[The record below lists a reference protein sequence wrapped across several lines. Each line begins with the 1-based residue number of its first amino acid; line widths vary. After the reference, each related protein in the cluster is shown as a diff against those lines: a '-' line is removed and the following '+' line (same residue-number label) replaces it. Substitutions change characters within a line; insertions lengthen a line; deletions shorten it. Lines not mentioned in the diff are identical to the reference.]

1 MKILVLIAALAMG
14 LYGIERSLWLDE
26 TWVANSVLQP
36 TLSGM
41 FNYPDW
47 LQTTPPLFLLLD
59 RAVIHVFGL
68 SNLSL
73 RIIPLALSLVAV
85 AALMAA
91 ASRVVSPAF
100 AVLGGALMGFHP
112 TVIEYSHT
120 LKQYSGEMAAAAIIL
135 LLTILYLQDPSR
147 RRFYW
152 LVAAFALLLPLAYAV
167 AFLLPGVAIAIG
179 APRASL
185 LLAASGA
192 VLAILYVFF
201 IRPNTSPL
209 LRAFWVHSAQGLTR
223 GLLIALLSCIAAMLF
238 MRSRVVLI
246 ALLPCLLL
254 AVTTA
259 LHWYP
264 NSPRTRLFVLP
275 GFFLVAMIV
284 AEKLIGKRRIVLV
297 VAIGFVAVTA
307 WKQVRAH
314 RNRPEEDYAGAV
326 QYLRDH
332 AAPSDLIVVHAS
344 VKEGFKLYTHMDN
357 WDRPVIYGDTGYP
370 CCRRTVST
378 NSPVDELA
386 GKIPNG
392 RIWLFYSTRA
402 SHWEYVGRDESQLWL
417 TYLQSHGCAQG
428 SITNVPNLAIAAMD
442 CHRS

>member
-36 TLSGM
+36 TWSGM

-47 LQTTPPLFLLLD
+47 LQTTPPLFLLLE
-59 RAVIHVFGL
+59 RGVIQVFGL
-68 SNLSL
+68 SNITL
-73 RIIPLALSLVAV
+73 RIIPLAFSLIAV
-85 AALMAA
+85 GVLMAA
-91 ASRVVSPAF
+91 AGKVVSPAF
-100 AVLGGALMGFHP
+100 AVLGGALMAFHP

-135 LLTILYLQDPSR
+135 LVVTYRL
-147 RRFYW
+147 RFRW
-152 LVAAFALLLPLAYAV
+152 MVAAFVLLLPLAYAI
-167 AFLLPGVAIAIG
+167 AFLIPGAAIAIG
-179 APRASL
+179 VRRASV
-185 LLAASGA
+185 LAAVSGLE
-192 VLAILYVFF
+192 LAILYVFF

-209 LRAFWVHSAQGLTR
+209 LRGFWVNSAQGLTR
-223 GLLIALLSCIAAMLF
+223 GLFLALLFCVAAIIF
-238 MRSRVVLI
+238 MRSRIVLI

-254 AVTTA
+254 AATTA

-275 GFFLVAMIV
+275 GFFLAAMIV

-297 VAIGFVAVTA
+297 VAFGYMAVTA

-332 AAPSDLIVVHAS
+332 AAPQDQILVHAS
-344 VKEGFKLYTHMDN
+344 VKEGFKLYARMDN
-357 WDRPVIYGDTGYP
+357 WNHPVFYGDTGYP
-370 CCRRTVST
+370 CCRRSVPTK
-378 NSPVDELA
+378 SPVDDL
-386 GKIPNG
+386 KIPNG
-392 RIWLFYSTRA
+392 RLWLFYSTRP
-402 SHWEYVGRDESQLWL
+402 SHWQYVGRDESRIWRMYL
-417 TYLQSHGCAQG
+417 TSHGCAE
-428 SITNVPNLAIAAMD
+428 SSTTNLPNLAITQMD
-442 CHRS
+442 CTRS